1 VGGVLVSGAFILS
14 EWSMNNKIKRFII
27 DVCEAI
33 ITWLDPVR
41 VKECRFETESIS
53 ASLTGYLPKGEYRHV
68 VFTLSAWMKHSDS
81 KKDAS
86 IAEVELFVGG
96 ESKEKRLAY
105 FSMREGYG
113 SSS

>member
-1 VGGVLVSGAFILS
+1 MKNRIKKIIVSA
-14 EWSMNNKIKRFII
+14 
-27 DVCEAI
+27 CEAV
-33 ITWLDPVR
+33 ITKLDPIR
-41 VKECRFETESIS
+41 VKEARFETEAIS